1 MNLKQIQKEVWQNK
15 LNKGFNTT
23 NVEKE
28 FCFLYGE
35 VAEAFD
41 AYRKKKD
48 DLNEE
53 LADIAIYLLG
63 LSEMLGFDLED
74 EIIKR
79 SSLKEENQELLSVI
93 YMINSP
99 ENIKIRVR

>member
-1 MNLKQIQKEVWQNK
+1 MNLKQVQKEVWQNK

-28 FCFLYGE
+28 FCLLYGE

-41 AYRKKKD
+41 TYKKKKE

-63 LSEMLGFDLED
+63 LSEMLGFDLEE
-74 EIIKR
+74 EIMRKVSKNEKR
-79 SSLKEENQELLSVI
+79 VYKNVVGT
-93 YMINSP
+93 N
-99 ENIKIRVR
+99 IRVSD

>member
-1 MNLKQIQKEVWQNK
+1 MNLKQMQKEVWQNK

-28 FCFLYGE
+28 FCLLYGE

-41 AYRKKKD
+41 AYRKKKE
-48 DLNEE
+48 DLSEE
-53 LADIAIYLLG
+53 LADIAIYLMG

-74 EIIKR
+74 EIVKKVSKNEKR
-79 SSLKEENQELLSVI
+79 VYK
-93 YMINSP
+93 
-99 ENIKIRVR
+99 NIDGVNIRISD